1 MYFAIIVAIG
11 WLYVTVL
18 MAASQHT
25 VLAGI
30 GTLLF
35 YGLLPV
41 SILLYIFATPLRKRR
56 RRELEEAQRLSSQ
69 AQDDKNKPTQP

>member
-69 AQDDKNKPTQP
+69 AQDGKNKPTQP